1 MGRKRKNGEG
11 TVRLRKDGRWEG
23 RVVIGYD
30 EKGLSKTKNVLAKT
44 KGECVE
50 KLKALK
56 NTITPPTATKVKADM
71 SFGDWLDLWYENY
84 SKPAVRPSTQRI
96 YEGYIRL
103 YIRPRLGRI
112 PLNKLTANDL
122 QQLFTWMKTDGG
134 AESGLADSQVVN
146 CHSLCHRALEKA
158 VADRLIARNPADGCK
173 LPALKREEMK
183 TLQGSHAETADPG
196 ERRKLL

>member
-1 MGRKRKNGEG
+1 MK
-11 TVRLRKDGRWEG
+11 
-23 RVVIGYD
+23 
-30 EKGLSKTKNVLAKT
+30 
-44 KGECVE
+44 
-50 KLKALK
+50 
-56 NTITPPTATKVKADM
+56 
-71 SFGDWLDLWYENY
+71 NY

-173 LPALKREEMK
+173 LARPQARGDEDP
-183 TLQGSHAETADPG
+183 LQGSHAETADPG